1 MFNRG
6 QYNNLNYNRGS
17 TLTSPISA
25 YAGMVM
31 KTSKANHTI
40 HKYDYAS
47 SNMAMKSMANGT
59 IEKTASET
67 LANMKLNTPII
78 NPLVGKYGGTSLAAM
93 IMKATADHIL
103 SGEEIIALD
112 GIILRVGEELEID
125 TCNMTITING
135 VNAMKYLED
144 KSKFFELNQGLNE
157 VIYTD
162 QSEGNQKVIDVLYKD
177 RWL

>member
-6 QYNNLNYNRGS
+6 QYNNLSYNRGS
-17 TLTSPISA
+17 TLATPISA
-25 YAGMVM
+25 YAGMIM
-31 KTSKANHTI
+31 KTNQVDLI
-40 HKYDYAS
+40 IYKYNSGS
-47 SNMAMKSMANGT
+47 SNMAMRSMGNGT
-59 IEKTASET
+59 VIKTAGET
-67 LANMKLNTPII
+67 LADMKIKAPNTI
-78 NPLVGKYGGTSLAAM
+78 PLIGKYGGSSLASM

-103 SGEEIIALD
+103 SGEEIIALN
-112 GIILRVGEELEID
+112 GIVLRAGEELEID

-162 QSEGNQKVIDVLYKD
+162 QSTGRPKTIDVLYKD